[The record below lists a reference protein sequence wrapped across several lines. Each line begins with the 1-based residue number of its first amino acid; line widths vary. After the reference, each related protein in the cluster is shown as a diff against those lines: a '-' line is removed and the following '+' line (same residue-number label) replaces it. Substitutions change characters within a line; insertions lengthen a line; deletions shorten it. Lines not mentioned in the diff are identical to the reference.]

1 MHRKTKT
8 NTGSL
13 GLDRNDMADPCVSFQ
28 EQQDSAKVMI
38 MQEQQPVSHF
48 ATQNDTLAGL
58 LEAVVNKEK
67 AAFEKLYDT
76 TVQTMY
82 GLALRITKSPEM
94 AEDVVSD
101 VYLQIWQQAD
111 RYSSER
117 GNVLAWMTIVCR
129 SRALDTLRRLKPVR
143 NHEQIDNAI
152 ESRSMPIDEAEQH
165 TEMPQDLLS
174 AVESNSA
181 IHHALQ
187 QLDDEQRQ
195 LLALAYFRGYSHH
208 QLAEITGLALGTVKT
223 RLRRTLITLKEML
236 SVSDERLG
244 VKI

>member
-1 MHRKTKT
+1 MYRKTET
-8 NTGSL
+8 NPGTL
-13 GLDRNDMADPCVSFQ
+13 GNDKKDLADPCVSFQ
-28 EQQDSAKVMI
+28 EQQDSAKVTV
-38 MQEQQPVSHF
+38 MQEQQSVSNS
-48 ATQNDTLAGL
+48 NDTLSVL
-58 LEAVVNKEK
+58 LEAIANKEK
-67 AAFEKLYDT
+67 TAFEDLYDAT
-76 TVQTMY
+76 IQTMY
-82 GLALRITKSPEM
+82 GLALRITRSPEI

-129 SRALDTLRRLKPVR
+129 SRALDALRRLKPVR
-143 NHEQIDNAI
+143 NHEQIDDAI
-152 ESRSMPIDEAEQH
+152 DSRSMPIYQTEQH

-181 IHHALQ
+181 IQHALK

-223 RLRRTLITLKEML
+223 RLRRTLITLKEMM
-236 SVSDERLG
+236 SASDERLG
-244 VKI
+244 VKL

>member
-1 MHRKTKT
+1 MHKKIEVNPGILEIHT
-8 NTGSL
+8 N
-13 GLDRNDMADPCVSFQ
+13 DIADPCVPIQ
-28 EQQDSAKVMI
+28 EQQDSAKVTV
-38 MQEQQPVSHF
+38 MQEQQSVPHS
-48 ATQNDTLAGL
+48 NDTLSVL

-67 AAFEKLYDT
+67 AAFEDLYDA
-76 TVQTMY
+76 TVQHMY
-82 GLALRITKSPEM
+82 GLALRITRSPEM
-94 AEDVVSD
+94 AEDVVSE

-129 SRALDTLRRLKPVR
+129 SRALDALRRLKPVR
-143 NHEQIDNAI
+143 SHEQIDDAI
-152 ESRSMPIDEAEQH
+152 DARSMPIYQTEQH

-181 IHHALQ
+181 IQHALQ

-223 RLRRTLITLKEML
+223 RLRRTLITLKEMML
-236 SVSDERLG
+236 ASDERLG
-244 VKI
+244 VKL